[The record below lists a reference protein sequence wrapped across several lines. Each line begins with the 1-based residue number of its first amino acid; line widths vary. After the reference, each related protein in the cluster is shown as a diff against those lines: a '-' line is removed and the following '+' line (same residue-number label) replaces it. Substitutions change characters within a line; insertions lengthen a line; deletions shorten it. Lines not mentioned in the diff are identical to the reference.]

1 MCVLTTGEGQALRP
15 MAEGLIKRYK
25 DGGVTPPILLYTDR
39 DCCGGGNIGVKLFPE
54 WSQTQVRL
62 DIWHFMRRLASCCT
76 TEAHL
81 LYPTFMDRLPRCIFA
96 WDERDLELLKRA
108 KRSELVGSGKID
120 DPTDQQVLRCLTKR
134 ELQIHC
140 RRKTRGTAETTQ
152 LLEETLGFFTGPGGI
167 DMAGMPLLDVE
178 RTWVIWNSQKK
189 HVSCLQDPEGV
200 QLYTQVGTSNKGG
213 VELPIYRCA
222 RGTTSLESFHLHLNR
237 FIPGVLFWLF

>member
-54 WSQTQVRL
+54 WSQTQIRL

-96 WDERDLELLKRA
+96 
-108 KRSELVGSGKID
+108 
-120 DPTDQQVLRCLTKR
+120 
-134 ELQIHC
+134 
-140 RRKTRGTAETTQ
+140 
-152 LLEETLGFFTGPGGI
+152 
-167 DMAGMPLLDVE
+167 
-178 RTWVIWNSQKK
+178 
-189 HVSCLQDPEGV
+189 
-200 QLYTQVGTSNKGG
+200 
-213 VELPIYRCA
+213 
-222 RGTTSLESFHLHLNR
+222 
-237 FIPGVLFWLF
+237 